1 MSNATK
7 PLDPTHR
14 RPFRRVDNQ
23 AFIPSKALDGK
34 GVDCGCHIQ
43 KDLGNIDDKIDKFL
57 LDSRDNLLGKA
68 LGTFIDGVKAAL
80 HPSKLAQILVDLIR
94 EKLGDVP
101 AKIFEIPLKIL
112 GGLGEILLKPVNTII
127 DPIISII
134 DGAART
140 FMRLFATPILLRAIR
155 VIPQWVSVTPGVS
168 NALVDRSQVIEI
180 EGICV
185 RSFGNPVDV
194 PLANWHTWF
203 AWNVQVVP
211 EPEYRQA
218 LSPASDPPN
227 TSGADAGE
235 RSTIKAGSFEIQW
248 DAGAMFA
255 DQSLYESGF
264 AEGDMPKAD
273 APFVTPVGF
282 DDNGTTDFRTSFFWP
297 MAGMFVWASGRHVY
311 DCSRVT
317 HKGGTTSGRDAED
330 DPPLMCAMIQPARA
344 LATARFQAFRF
355 IENGEF
361 DVPAVEFI
369 FVATQRGGYISHET
383 LADEDYVFILD
394 LPPGPPAASPYPIAN
409 TDKVPHNTITLRPRL
424 LKKITFLR
432 PVGSVGTLPILE
444 LLPPPQPGQAP
455 QQVRVTITQGML
467 KGVAAYAFRLSL
479 GWHDPT
485 REFARRVIF
494 YEVEIKKLVMRL
506 TDRDNPAQKM
516 RNLVGK
522 DREAALRQAILA
534 ELGKI
539 EVEVPFIKQKIKP
552 MDIPAIKAIVEPIV
566 ATLLDKL
573 ITALVDLM
581 PTESEEEW
589 LLRLGVNGTWA
600 TAFKQPRIKRD
611 DKGKN
616 KPEELPANGLIFR
629 LSLAEGDDLRFA
641 VHGTEFDPVGDI
653 MRTARDKRTLLLP
666 PNNDAL
672 PWSRI
677 AKPKDQAELDSIVF
691 AFMRRLMFDTTGGV
705 GKLSLGFDNTPLGL
719 IDPDQDGNRGAD
731 PKVHNPLVAKD
742 VFDPPA
748 AVTRKAAFSR
758 AIAPEMVLVEDPG
771 KPDYEI
777 VYTVKAL
784 RQIKDAPP
792 PAA

>member
-1 MSNATK
+1 
-7 PLDPTHR
+7 
-14 RPFRRVDNQ
+14 
-23 AFIPSKALDGK
+23 
-34 GVDCGCHIQ
+34 
-43 KDLGNIDDKIDKFL
+43 
-57 LDSRDNLLGKA
+57 
-68 LGTFIDGVKAAL
+68 
-80 HPSKLAQILVDLIR
+80 
-94 EKLGDVP
+94 
-101 AKIFEIPLKIL
+101 
-112 GGLGEILLKPVNTII
+112 
-127 DPIISII
+127 
-134 DGAART
+134 
-140 FMRLFATPILLRAIR
+140 MR
-155 VIPQWVSVTPGVS
+155 SS
-168 NALVDRSQVIEI
+168 S
-180 EGICV
+180 
-185 RSFGNPVDV
+185 PVDV

-218 LSPASDPPN
+218 LSPASDRR

-317 HKGGTTSGRDAED
+317 HKAAPPPADAED

-344 LATARFQAFRF
+344 LATFKAFRF

-566 ATLLDKL
+566 ATLL
-573 ITALVDLM
+573 
-581 PTESEEEW
+581 
-589 LLRLGVNGTWA
+589 
-600 TAFKQPRIKRD
+600 
-611 DKGKN
+611 
-616 KPEELPANGLIFR
+616 
-629 LSLAEGDDLRFA
+629 
-641 VHGTEFDPVGDI
+641 
-653 MRTARDKRTLLLP
+653 RT
-666 PNNDAL
+666 
-672 PWSRI
+672 S
-677 AKPKDQAELDSIVF
+677 
-691 AFMRRLMFDTTGGV
+691 
-705 GKLSLGFDNTPLGL
+705 
-719 IDPDQDGNRGAD
+719 
-731 PKVHNPLVAKD
+731 
-742 VFDPPA
+742 
-748 AVTRKAAFSR
+748 
-758 AIAPEMVLVEDPG
+758 
-771 KPDYEI
+771 
-777 VYTVKAL
+777 
-784 RQIKDAPP
+784 
-792 PAA
+792 